1 MSTESD
7 RDHEEIKLSEADQK
21 RISRFA
27 RLDMLEAQL
36 VKVNARLEE
45 FDRRLKVLEGWA
57 RRREPQLF
65 LEAARP
71 E

>member
-1 MSTESD
+1 
-7 RDHEEIKLSEADQK
+7 
-21 RISRFA
+21 
-27 RLDMLEAQL
+27 MLEAQL